1 MLSSHLSSALI
12 HTIYNLI
19 ELIILAIAL
28 SMDAFAVSLAI
39 GAKHVAQR
47 KSVALMAGLY
57 FGVFHALM
65 PLIGYIGGL
74 SIFGWIEAI
83 APWLAFIL
91 LLIIGIKM
99 IYESRTPNNKEEIP
113 VISHSVML
121 VLAFASSIDA
131 LAVGFSLTLL
141 EMNPFIACLIIGL
154 TTLALSSIGV
164 LMGKTTGTYLQTKAE
179 LFGGIVLILIGFQIL
194 IF

>member
-1 MLSSHLSSALI
+1 
-12 HTIYNLI
+12 
-19 ELIILAIAL
+19 
-28 SMDAFAVSLAI
+28 
-39 GAKHVAQR
+39 
-47 KSVALMAGLY
+47 
-57 FGVFHALM
+57 
-65 PLIGYIGGL
+65 
-74 SIFGWIEAI
+74 
-83 APWLAFIL
+83 
-91 LLIIGIKM
+91 
-99 IYESRTPNNKEEIP
+99 
-113 VISHSVML
+113 ML